1 MFAVFANFCVTHWT
15 LSVYPGVGLV
25 ISHGRGITDLPA
37 GELSLSLSG
46 QCLGKGKTVPYEWN
60 WNWMF
65 GNKSSWAAVG
75 SFPQKGCSEISYKT
89 SWLICYCYQVL
100 KITAKRVL
108 GNDNSYK
115 SLKHL
120 GRHLIF
126 SVSSFFFLKQ
136 IYHLHFDFSS
146 NISLKILIYQLSFSK
161 KKKAATINIDMNFRH
176 VAIIT
181 TVICAIVD
189 LILLCPRKFL

>member
-1 MFAVFANFCVTHWT
+1 
-15 LSVYPGVGLV
+15 
-25 ISHGRGITDLPA
+25 
-37 GELSLSLSG
+37 
-46 QCLGKGKTVPYEWN
+46 
-60 WNWMF
+60 MF
-65 GNKSSWAAVG
+65 GNKSSWAAVS

-120 GRHLIF
+120 GRQLIF
-126 SVSSFFFLKQ
+126 SVSSCFFFLKQ
-136 IYHLHFDFSS
+136 TYHLHFDFSS

-161 KKKAATINIDMNFRH
+161 KRKKAATTNIDMNFRH

>member
-1 MFAVFANFCVTHWT
+1 MFAVSGNFYVTHWT
-15 LSVYPGVGLV
+15 LLVYPSVGSD

-37 GELSLSLSG
+37 GKLSLSLSR
-46 QCLGKGKTVPYEWN
+46 QCLGKGKPVPYEWN

-65 GNKSSWAAVG
+65 GNKSSCAAAG
-75 SFPQKGCSEISYKT
+75 SFPQKGSPEISYTT

-108 GNDNSYK
+108 GNDYFYK

-126 SVSSFFFLKQ
+126 SVSSCFFLKQ
-136 IYHLHFDFSS
+136 MYHLHFDFSS
-146 NISLKILIYQLSFSK
+146 NISLKILIYQHSFS
-161 KKKAATINIDMNFRH
+161 
-176 VAIIT
+176 
-181 TVICAIVD
+181 
-189 LILLCPRKFL
+189 